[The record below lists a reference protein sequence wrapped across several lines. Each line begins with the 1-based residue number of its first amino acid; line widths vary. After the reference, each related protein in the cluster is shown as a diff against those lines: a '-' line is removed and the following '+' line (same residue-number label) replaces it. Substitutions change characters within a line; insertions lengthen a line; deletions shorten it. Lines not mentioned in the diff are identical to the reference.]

1 MFLISVVEPIDLYT
15 KRYVECPFLLN
26 STKCAYKFKSQN
38 IYPGNILLTI
48 FETLFQ
54 VNRAFSFNKTPTG
67 SRLKRAMSSMISPIA
82 PRGPYHHQHMASVS
96 GSTPSGDLQNLRLA
110 SCASLYNSS
119 SIHTLQNTGQN
130 EIPTSASA
138 STTNLLAP
146 SESPKSSRGILSR
159 MRHHQSTSMMPPPS
173 MPLTS
178 YIGNGTPKRGMTSM
192 VASSPNG
199 DHFGSCDEAQ
209 NKKQSNDSGENGF
222 TLPKTP
228 TLTNK
233 CSRKPSFK
241 FKSSAFIGS
250 KNK

>member
-1 MFLISVVEPIDLYT
+1 
-15 KRYVECPFLLN
+15 
-26 STKCAYKFKSQN
+26 
-38 IYPGNILLTI
+38 
-48 FETLFQ
+48 
-54 VNRAFSFNKTPTG
+54 
-67 SRLKRAMSSMISPIA
+67 MISPIA
-82 PRGPYHHQHMASVS
+82 PRGPIYHHQHMTSVS

-119 SIHTLQNTGQN
+119 NMPIQQNVGQS
-130 EIPTSASA
+130 EIPSTTSA

-146 SESPKSSRGILSR
+146 SESPKSSRGIMSR

-199 DHFGSCDEAQ
+199 DHFGNSDEVQ
-209 NKKQSNDSGENGF
+209 NKNRQSSDSGDNGF

-228 TLTNK
+228 TLVNK
-233 CSRKPSFK
+233 CSRRPSFK

-250 KNK
+250 KK

>member
-1 MFLISVVEPIDLYT
+1 
-15 KRYVECPFLLN
+15 
-26 STKCAYKFKSQN
+26 
-38 IYPGNILLTI
+38 
-48 FETLFQ
+48 
-54 VNRAFSFNKTPTG
+54 
-67 SRLKRAMSSMISPIA
+67 MSSMISPIA
-82 PRGPYHHQHMASVS
+82 PRGPYHHQHMTSVS

-119 SIHTLQNTGQN
+119 NMPIQQNVGQS
-130 EIPTSASA
+130 EIPSTTSA

-146 SESPKSSRGILSR
+146 SESPKSSRGIMSR

-199 DHFGSCDEAQ
+199 DHFGNSDEVQ
-209 NKKQSNDSGENGF
+209 NKNRQSSDSGENGF

-228 TLTNK
+228 TLVNK
-233 CSRKPSFK
+233 CSRRPSFK

-250 KNK
+250 KK

>member
-1 MFLISVVEPIDLYT
+1 M
-15 KRYVECPFLLN
+15 
-26 STKCAYKFKSQN
+26 
-38 IYPGNILLTI
+38 
-48 FETLFQ
+48 
-54 VNRAFSFNKTPTG
+54 NRAFSFNKTPTG

-82 PRGPYHHQHMASVS
+82 PRMHYNQHMSSSVS

-110 SCASLYNSS
+110 SCASLFHAVQAPLQVNS
-119 SIHTLQNTGQN
+119 LQNEMPTS
-130 EIPTSASA
+130 TSASTA
-138 STTNLLAP
+138 NLLAP

-173 MPLTS
+173 MPLTTS
-178 YIGNGTPKRGMTSM
+178 FPANGTPKRGMASM

-199 DHFGSCDEAQ
+199 DHIDSSDATLSR
-209 NKKQSNDSGENGF
+209 NKQSNDNVDNGF

-228 TLTNK
+228 TLLNK

-241 FKSSAFIGS
+241 FRSSAFIGGN

>member
-1 MFLISVVEPIDLYT
+1 
-15 KRYVECPFLLN
+15 
-26 STKCAYKFKSQN
+26 
-38 IYPGNILLTI
+38 
-48 FETLFQ
+48 
-54 VNRAFSFNKTPTG
+54 
-67 SRLKRAMSSMISPIA
+67 MISPIA
-82 PRGPYHHQHMASVS
+82 PRGPYHHQHMTSVS

-119 SIHTLQNTGQN
+119 NMPLQQNVGQN
-130 EIPTSASA
+130 EIPSTTSA

-146 SESPKSSRGILSR
+146 SESPKSSRGIMSR

-199 DHFGSCDEAQ
+199 DHFGNSDEAQ
-209 NKKQSNDSGENGF
+209 NKNRQSSDSGENGF

-228 TLTNK
+228 TLVNK
-233 CSRKPSFK
+233 CSRRPSFK

-250 KNK
+250 KK